1 MEWCCTGRKCTKI
14 EVVMSKE
21 RKKLQKKKA
30 RQKAVKKKIIEKRLE
45 ARKEAKLVR
54 LRDEAYERE
63 FNKKQNLNLSA
74 EEIKERLENN
84 MKILEALEE
93 EYMRDSSANQ
103 EMINEVK
110 EQLAIQQ
117 SYLASAKEKNN
128 EAEKENNNSV

>member
-1 MEWCCTGRKCTKI
+1 
-14 EVVMSKE
+14 MSKE

-54 LRDEAYERE
+54 LRDEAFERE

-128 EAEKENNNSV
+128 EVEKENNNSV